1 MIGPAAMND
10 RRPDTIIDSGDEFA
24 AAPLSTHM
32 PFPATARVMKLVRTD
47 WIYFL
52 FRHPLVTFILL
63 GVFFLL
69 FGTTSINLFFLLK
82 ANLNLFLEYGLM
94 VIDDGALEQ
103 LVELLG
109 SAYLSM
115 LFWILFRLCERVLIE
130 RLTKKRFGAKW
141 ANRE

>member
-1 MIGPAAMND
+1 
-10 RRPDTIIDSGDEFA
+10 
-24 AAPLSTHM
+24 
-32 PFPATARVMKLVRTD
+32 MKLVRAD

-52 FRHPLVTFILL
+52 FRHPLVTFLLL

-69 FGTTSINLFFLLK
+69 FGYTSINLFFLLK
-82 ANLNLFLEYGLM
+82 ANINLFLEYGLM

-115 LFWILFRLCERVLIE
+115 LFWLLFRICERILVE
-130 RLTKKRFGAKW
+130 RLTKKRFGWRWINQDADVD
-141 ANRE
+141 APSRRGN

>member
-1 MIGPAAMND
+1 M
-10 RRPDTIIDSGDEFA
+10 R
-24 AAPLSTHM
+24 M
-32 PFPATARVMKLVRTD
+32 PFPATPRLMKLVRTD

-52 FRHPLVTFILL
+52 FRNPLLTFVLL

-69 FGTTSINLFFLLK
+69 FGLTSINLFFLLK

-103 LVELLG
+103 LAELLG

-115 LFWILFRLCERVLIE
+115 LFWLLFRLCERILVE
-130 RLTKKRFGAKW
+130 RLTKKRFGVRW

>member
-1 MIGPAAMND
+1 MPTVEC
-10 RRPDTIIDSGDEFA
+10 RPDTIIV
-24 AAPLSTHM
+24 APQPVMRM
-32 PFPATARVMKLVRTD
+32 PFPATPRLMKLVRMD

-52 FRHPLVTFILL
+52 FRNPLLTFVLL

-69 FGTTSINLFFLLK
+69 FGLTSINLFFLLK
-82 ANLNLFLEYGLM
+82 ANLYLFLEYGLM

-103 LVELLG
+103 LAELLG

-115 LFWILFRLCERVLIE
+115 LFWLLFRICERILVE
-130 RLTKKRFGAKW
+130 RLTKKRFGVRW